1 MLKKTYCYEYQSY
14 WCHYGARPSVNEYD
28 TLEEA
33 KHWQAVNMRVN
44 DDAIIGPIFI
54 KKTVII
60 TKEELAKRAQRQ
72 ALKAT
77 PKDKE
82 QWNGVYTYWDG
93 TREIVFYDDCSDKI
107 YFKDRGTWAYMRD
120 YLASGE
126 TLKVFDRKTNKRI
139 ATYVSYRNPAMEL
152 IFGDL
157 FGLKEYGSFEKAN

>member
-1 MLKKTYCYEYQSY
+1 MLKKTYCYEYQS
-14 WCHYGARPSVNEYD
+14 WFCHCGAKPRIIECD
-28 TLEEA
+28 TLAEA
-33 KHWQAVNMRVN
+33 EYYRAADAKAN
-44 DDAIIGPIFI
+44 DDAHIGPIFV
-54 KKTVII
+54 KRTVVL
-60 TKEELAKRAQRQ
+60 TDEELAKRAQRQ
-72 ALKAT
+72 ALKAA

-126 TLKVFDRKTNKRI
+126 TLKVFDRKTNERI
-139 ATYVSYRNPAMEL
+139 ATYISYRNPATEL

-157 FGLKEYGSFEKAN
+157 FGLKEYGSFDKAN